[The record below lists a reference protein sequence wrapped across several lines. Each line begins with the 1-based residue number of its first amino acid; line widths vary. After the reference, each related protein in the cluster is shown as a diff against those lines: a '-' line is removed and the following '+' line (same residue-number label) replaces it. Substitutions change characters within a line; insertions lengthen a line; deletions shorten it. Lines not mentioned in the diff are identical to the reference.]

1 MNLRHLS
8 IFICVCDQG
17 SMTAAAEKL
26 YMTQPSVS
34 QAIAELERHYKV
46 PLFERFGKKLYLTEA
61 GKKLQAYA
69 RHILHLCEEAEKTM
83 QNLSDFGTLRVGASI
98 TVGITVLNKRIQE
111 LLELNPNLK
120 IIPRVDNSSVVEAM
134 LLAAEADLGLIEG
147 DIHSPDLIAKPFMED
162 ELILICA
169 PTHPWA
175 AKGTIQPEELKNQG
189 FIVREEGSGTRELF
203 ASVMLSHKI
212 PWKIAGIHNNP
223 ESTKNAVAAGLG
235 IAVISKLLVQKEI
248 ERGELVPVKIH
259 GISFKRHFH
268 LVYHKNKYFSTGMK
282 QFADLCCLNLY

>member
-1 MNLRHLS
+1 MNFRHLS
-8 IFICVCDQG
+8 IFISVCDQG

-26 YMTQPSVS
+26 YITQPSVS
-34 QAIAELERHYKV
+34 QAIAELEHHYQV

-69 RHILHLCEEAEKTM
+69 RHILHLCQEAEDTM
-83 QNLSDFGTLRVGASI
+83 KNLRDFGTLRIGASMTI
-98 TVGITVLNKRIQE
+98 GITVLNSLIHE
-111 LLELNPNLK
+111 LLELNPDLK
-120 IIPRVDNSSVVEAM
+120 VIPRIDNSGAVEAM
-134 LLAAEADLGLIEG
+134 LLSAEADLGLIEG
-147 DIHSPDLIAKPFMED
+147 EIHSPDLIAKPFMED
-162 ELILICA
+162 ELILVCA

-175 AKGTIQPEELKNQG
+175 KKRVIQAEELRNQG
-189 FIVREEGSGTRELF
+189 FIVREEGSGTREVF

-223 ESTKNAVAAGLG
+223 ESTKNAVAANLG
-235 IAVISKLLVQKEI
+235 VAVISKLLVQKEI
-248 ERGELVPVKIH
+248 QRGELVPVTIH